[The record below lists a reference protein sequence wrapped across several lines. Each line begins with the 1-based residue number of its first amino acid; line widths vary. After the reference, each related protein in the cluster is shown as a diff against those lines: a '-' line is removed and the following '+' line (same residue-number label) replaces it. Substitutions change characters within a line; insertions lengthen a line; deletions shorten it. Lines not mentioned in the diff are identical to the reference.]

1 MLLHEIEDP
10 EIAAVKLY
18 LHRLSRPVAL
28 RCNRYFTM
36 MLLRATFVTLYAEQ
50 GGYSPRPTTVR
61 GAGTMEIYAMR
72 EFDGHEL
79 VVFGHNAAVG
89 LHAVVAVHS
98 TALGPAA
105 GGCRMWPY
113 PTTDAAVVDVLRL
126 SRGMSYKNA
135 MAGLPFGGG
144 KAVIIGDSRKLKS
157 PELFEAFGRFVDSL
171 GGRYITAE
179 DVGTTTSDME
189 SVRRATSFVSGLGR
203 KPGEAGGD
211 PGPKTAFG
219 VYLGIKAAVKFRLG
233 RTDLSGVSVAV
244 QGVGGVGYHLC
255 RLLAAEGAHLRVA
268 DVRPS
273 AIERVRDELEA
284 VEVPAES
291 VLSQDVDVFA
301 PCALG
306 AILNAQ
312 TIPLL
317 GAGIVAG
324 AANNQ
329 LAEDKDGQAL
339 QHAGILYA
347 PDYVINAGGIISVA
361 REYQGGATEA
371 QVTAE
376 IYGIPARLTEIFERA
391 RRESRTTNAIADQMA
406 QERIE
411 ASARRLVA

>member
-1 MLLHEIEDP
+1 
-10 EIAAVKLY
+10 
-18 LHRLSRPVAL
+18 
-28 RCNRYFTM
+28 
-36 MLLRATFVTLYAEQ
+36 
-50 GGYSPRPTTVR
+50 
-61 GAGTMEIYAMR
+61 MEIYAKR

-113 PTTDAAVVDVLRL
+113 ASTDAAIVDVLRL

-144 KAVIIGDSRKLKS
+144 KAVIIGDSQKLKN
-157 PELFEAFGRFVDSL
+157 PAFFEAYGRFVDSL

-179 DVGTTTSDME
+179 DVGTTTADME
-189 SVRRATSFVSGLGR
+189 SVARSTKFVSGLGR

-211 PGPKTAFG
+211 PGPKTALG
-219 VYLGIKAAVKFRLG
+219 VYLGIKAAAKFRLG
-233 RTDLSGVSVAV
+233 RADLSGVSVVV

-255 RLLAAEGAHLRVA
+255 RFLAAEGAEVRVA
-268 DVRPS
+268 DVR
-273 AIERVRDELEA
+273 AEA
-284 VEVPAES
+284 VQRVCDEFGAIPVATAT
-291 VLSQDVDVFA
+291 VLTEEVDVFA

-306 AILNAQ
+306 AVLNAN
-312 TIPLL
+312 TIPKL
-317 GAGIVAG
+317 GAQIVAG

-329 LAEDKDGQAL
+329 LSEDKDGQTL
-339 QHAGILYA
+339 QQTGVLYA

-361 REYQGGATEA
+361 REYLGGSTEA

-376 IYGIPARLTEIFERA
+376 IQGIPARLTEIFERA
-391 RRESRTTNAIADQMA
+391 RRENRTTNAVADQLA
-406 QERIE
+406 QDRISS
-411 ASARRLVA
+411 SARKMVA